1 MSKPVPQ
8 VKFEISFGNL
18 GDDMIGYM
26 YADGY
31 WDPILQ
37 PLLLDKIRDL
47 L

>member
-18 GDDMIGYM
+18 GDDMIGY
-26 YADGY
+26 ADGY